1 MTTPGHDAL
10 SSLLHATRD
19 PRAQKVT
26 ELARRASTHSV
37 FRRLK
42 TVADV
47 RALMEHHVWAVWDFM
62 SLLKSVQ
69 EAVAPA
75 RVPWL
80 PVRDAE
86 AARLVNEIVVGE
98 ECDDGPDGRP
108 ASHFEIYVRAM
119 RRAGADV
126 RPIHRFLAALEQGA
140 AWPEALS
147 AAGAPPAARAFVQ
160 TTLEV
165 CAGPLHGRVAALT
178 LGREDIIP
186 AMFSRLVRELDGE
199 RGADLA
205 DLRWYLERHVE
216 VDGTRHGPMTARL
229 FERVCARDAAT
240 LAESLEVAVRV
251 LSSRVALWS
260 AVEQALGPRAPG
272 VAWDGHAPS

>member
-1 MTTPGHDAL
+1 MTTSGPDAL
-10 SSLLHATRD
+10 SSLLCASRE
-19 PRAQKVT
+19 PRAHEVT
-26 ELARRASTHSV
+26 DLARRASTHPV
-37 FRRLK
+37 FRRMK
-42 TVADV
+42 SISDV
-47 RALMEHHVWAVWDFM
+47 RVLMEHHVWAVWDFM

-69 EAVAPA
+69 EAVAPV

-86 AARLVNEIVVGE
+86 SARLVNEIVVGE

-108 ASHFEIYVRAM
+108 ASHFEIYLRAM
-119 RRAGADV
+119 RRAGADA
-126 RPIHRFLAALEQGA
+126 RPITRFLAALEQGA

-147 AAGAPPAARAFVQ
+147 AAGAPAAARAFVQ
-160 TTLEV
+160 ATLEV

-186 AMFSRLVRELDGE
+186 AMFSRLVQELDGE

-205 DLRWYLERHVE
+205 DLRWYLDRHVE

-240 LAESLEVAVRV
+240 LAESLEVAARV
-251 LSSRVALWS
+251 LSRRVALWS
-260 AVEQALGPRAPG
+260 AVEEALGPRTSG
-272 VAWDGHAPS
+272 VTWDGHAPS